1 MKRMRLADTTVI
13 WLDGR
18 MNGSYIFR
26 ILTLSKGRYAVNQTV
41 NLR

>member
-13 WLDGR
+13 WLDGG
-18 MNGSYIFR
+18 MSGSSIFR
-26 ILTLSKGRYAVNQTV
+26 ILTHSKGGYAVNQTV